1 MFILS
6 CNEAPITLLVTITR
20 RLLELIQ
27 ISVPIL
33 LIIMIVVDLLK
44 LVTNPDTKNSHKKII
59 NKVIPTIVIFMIPV
73 LLDATL
79 GLLPNQTSFIGCW
92 NEIRV
97 SNNIIPEVEYM
108 PIDNSKKQTPIINDP
123 SDYQSGETNTNS
135 NNKNTKNN
143 SSNTKTKKTGVT
155 GEDIIAYAELFN
167 GKPYKAGGSW
177 NGEFPYTSTD
187 CVGFVRGVYKH
198 FGIKIP
204 TNASKLFTTPKKFTV
219 VTGQPLKAGDIVVY
233 NHHRALATGQGNRLI
248 HAMGVKYGIGHSKN
262 YKSCGAGP
270 VRGVVRVNAL
280 SD

>member
-1 MFILS
+1 M
-6 CNEAPITLLVTITR
+6 
-20 RLLELIQ
+20 
-27 ISVPIL
+27 ISDNTCYI
-33 LIIMIVVDLLK
+33 
-44 LVTNPDTKNSHKKII
+44 NKNS
-59 NKVIPTIVIFMIPV
+59 
-73 LLDATL
+73 
-79 GLLPNQTSFIGCW
+79 
-92 NEIRV
+92 
-97 SNNIIPEVEYM
+97 
-108 PIDNSKKQTPIINDP
+108 NS
-123 SDYQSGETNTNS
+123 
-135 NNKNTKNN
+135 
-143 SSNTKTKKTGVT
+143 TKTKKIGVT
-155 GEDIIAYAELFN
+155 GKEVVAYAELFN
-167 GKPYKAGGSW
+167 GKPYKAGGYW